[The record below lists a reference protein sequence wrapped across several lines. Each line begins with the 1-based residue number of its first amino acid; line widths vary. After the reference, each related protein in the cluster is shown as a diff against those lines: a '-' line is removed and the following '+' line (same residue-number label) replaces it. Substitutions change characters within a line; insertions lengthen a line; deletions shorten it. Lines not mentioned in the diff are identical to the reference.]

1 MLLFSELAPWLA
13 DLLRS
18 WTKRF
23 WCWAGVTGSSY
34 SYGNHNI
41 GRRARTYSCAKRFKW
56 LDDSSKV
63 APKSC
68 ALGIIFMNL
77 KITLRSAP
85 ALHERHCRTGSV
97 LPSTSTIREGK
108 KKKRLPQIVRW
119 VCCLLPTLRWP
130 TRKGCA
136 SRCCMQQMDERSRCY
151 CSAGETFKLLR
162 LWRPWRIR
170 RDVISTVIFT
180 TAKDEISLLNSR
192 QASFAAAVET
202 WLLWHSESHSSD
214 SKTNDNCFPLVSSN
228 KGRVELCCEIKL
240 CCNEEHICT
249 Y

>member
-1 MLLFSELAPWLA
+1 MCIRHYIHESENNPQI
-13 DLLRS
+13 
-18 WTKRF
+18 
-23 WCWAGVTGSSY
+23 SS
-34 SYGNHNI
+34 
-41 GRRARTYSCAKRFKW
+41 
-56 LDDSSKV
+56 
-63 APKSC
+63 
-68 ALGIIFMNL
+68 
-77 KITLRSAP
+77 RSARE
-85 ALHERHCRTGSV
+85 ALPDRFS
-97 LPSTSTIREGK
+97 PSIYQHNSWRK

-240 CCNEEHICT
+240 YCNEEHICT